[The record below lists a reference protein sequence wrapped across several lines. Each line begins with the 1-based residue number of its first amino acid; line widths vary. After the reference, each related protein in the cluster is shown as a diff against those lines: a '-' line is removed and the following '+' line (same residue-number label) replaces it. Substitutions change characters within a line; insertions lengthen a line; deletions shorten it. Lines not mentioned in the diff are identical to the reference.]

1 MTDGNGGG
9 LPDGAAH
16 ILVVDDDARIR
27 DLLARYLAENGYR
40 VSKAASAQEA
50 LTTASGLVF
59 DLLIVDVMMPG
70 QSGLELAT
78 AVRKGSDV
86 PILMLTALG
95 EPSDRINGLE
105 TGADDYVTKP
115 FVPRELLLRVA
126 SLLRRSTQ
134 PQRATGE
141 ESVVFGDFRFHLS
154 RGELRRGT
162 DIIHITERER
172 DLLRQ
177 LAEQRGG
184 AVSREALGGGGA
196 GSERAVDVQINRL
209 RRKIEDDP
217 AQPLL
222 LQTVRGSGYRLMVDL

>member
-1 MTDGNGGG
+1 MPEANGSAP
-9 LPDGAAH
+9 LDGAAH

-40 VSKAASAQEA
+40 VSRAASGEEAMTKAA
-50 LTTASGLVF
+50 GMVF
-59 DLLIVDVMMPG
+59 DLMIVDVMMPG
-70 QSGLELAT
+70 QSGLELAS
-78 AVRKGSDV
+78 AVRARSDI

-95 EPSDRINGLE
+95 EASDRINGLE

-126 SLLRRSTQ
+126 SLLRRSAPLQ
-134 PQRATGE
+134 PSAFE
-141 ESVVFGDFRFHLS
+141 DSVTFGGFRFHLA
-154 RGELRRGT
+154 RGELRKGGEVV
-162 DIIHITERER
+162 HITERER
-172 DLLRQ
+172 DLLKQ

-184 AVSREALGGGGA
+184 PVSREALVGAGA
-196 GSERAVDVQINRL
+196 GSERAVDVQINLL

-222 LQTVRGSGYRLMVDL
+222 LQTVRGSGYRIMVDL